1 MAITY
6 CVGNP
11 GSGKSYFAAYKIWEN
26 FHDFNTTKKTYENK
40 FYNCYTN
47 INQFKFDEFDNV
59 IKFDFE
65 KIKEHL
71 TTLYTMYSNKQTDEE
86 LILYCEDNNLFNS
99 YFVLD
104 EIHNIFKNKDDDVLI
119 WWLTYHRHL
128 HHELLLITQDLSLV
142 HNEYKRIAEF
152 FYKAVDSGK
161 RLFSKKF
168 KYIQFSNY
176 RMYQNSIIKGGG
188 ISLEFKQ
195 EIFNLYHSGNSG
207 STKSFVRK
215 YVYIA
220 LVFLIISFLGFY
232 IFLNSLKT
240 DETPKIKAE
249 VKTEKTAIAE
259 TSEVADDDI
268 IEESIQSN
276 TYFYKVKCLYD
287 ECSIGSEYENFP
299 ISYLNFCLE
308 NSFVIFYDLKKSFKY
323 QIESFVIFDYPVF
336 ENLKKGISNEENN
349 YDSIPSISIPS
360 IGSGG

>member
-1 MAITY
+1 MSITY

-11 GSGKSYFAAYKIWEN
+11 GSGKSYFAVYKIWEN
-26 FHDFNTTKKTYENK
+26 FHDFNITKKNYKKK
-40 FYNCYTN
+40 FDNCYTN

-59 IKFDFE
+59 IKFDFG

-71 TTLYTMYSNKQTDEE
+71 TTLYNMYENDQTDEE

-104 EIHNIFKNKDDDVLI
+104 EIHNIFKSKDDDVLV

-128 HHELLLITQDLSLV
+128 HHELLFITQDLSLV

-207 STKSFVRK
+207 SNNNIVRK
-215 YVYIA
+215 YI
-220 LVFLIISFLGFY
+220 LIFLFLILISIVGFSLFIKNLKGDSTATKSTINNNKELVKNLDKNFSHIIKNDDNKTYIYNLTCSDNTCYINNNYNSFPFKYYLFLMRRNNVIFMNSVNTFKNQLN
-232 IFLNSLKT
+232 IFL
-240 DETPKIKAE
+240 
-249 VKTEKTAIAE
+249 
-259 TSEVADDDI
+259 
-268 IEESIQSN
+268 
-276 TYFYKVKCLYD
+276 
-287 ECSIGSEYENFP
+287 
-299 ISYLNFCLE
+299 
-308 NSFVIFYDLKKSFKY
+308 
-323 QIESFVIFDYPVF
+323 IFDKPVF
-336 ENLKKGISNEENN
+336 ENLKRIPNENEDMQDN
-349 YDSIPSISIPS
+349 IAPALKLPSF
-360 IGSGG
+360 SG

>member
-26 FHDFNTTKKTYENK
+26 FHDLNKTKETYEKK
-40 FYNCYTN
+40 FDNCYTN

-268 IEESIQSN
+268 IEESIQKYSY
-276 TYFYKVKCLYD
+276 TIKCVYN
-287 ECSIGSEYENFP
+287 ECSIGSEYSNFP
-299 ISYLNFCLE
+299 LEYLKNVSEENIVFFSYFRRTFKN
-308 NSFVIFYDLKKSFKY
+308 VIEYF
-323 QIESFVIFDYPVF
+323 IVFDVPVF
-336 ENLKKGISNEENN
+336 DFLKIKGISNEENN

>member
-11 GSGKSYFAAYKIWEN
+11 GSGKSYFAVYKIWEE
-26 FHDFNTTKKTYENK
+26 FHEKNTSKKNYQKK
-40 FYNCYTN
+40 FDNCYTN
-47 INQFKFDEFDNV
+47 INQFKFEEFDNV

-71 TTLYTMYSNKQTDEE
+71 SILYNMYENKQTDEE
-86 LILYCEDNNLFNS
+86 LLHYCEDNNLFNS

-104 EIHNIFKNKDDDVLI
+104 EIHNIFKSKDDDVLI

-152 FYKAVDSGK
+152 FFKAVDSGK

-176 RMYQNSIIKGGG
+176 RMYQNSIIKGASV
-188 ISLEFKQ
+188 SLEFKQ
-195 EIFNLYHSGNSG
+195 EVFNLYHSGNSG

-220 LVFLIISFLGFY
+220 LLFIIISFLGFFFF
-232 IFLNSLKT
+232 IKSLKSES
-240 DETPKIKAE
+240 DQNANN
-249 VKTEKTAIAE
+249 KTEKTKI
-259 TSEVADDDI
+259 
-268 IEESIQSN
+268 
-276 TYFYKVKCLYD
+276 VKSASFDTNNSKNEKNEYIYTVSCVD
-287 ECSIGSEYENFP
+287 NICSIDKNYNYFP
-299 ISYLNFCLE
+299 LKYYLFITRSNE
-308 NSFVIFYDLKKSFKY
+308 IVYSAT
-323 QIESFVIFDYPVF
+323 IESFKNFSKYFIIFNKPVF
-336 ENLKKGISNEENN
+336 DNLKRIPNENQTDN
-349 YDSIPSISIPS
+349 YNFSPNIKLPNF
-360 IGSGG
+360 GTNG